1 MEDTGMVVR
10 ATEGAGTVREQGRA
24 SGRFSDASVLGYA
37 RLKAGLSGEDVASLV
52 RDGRIR
58 RSDVEMVIPART
70 LNRRIKEGQ
79 TLRLDEADAVAR
91 LVRVRTHAERVFD
104 DPALAERWLSAPN
117 PELGDETPIEMARTD
132 VGAREVEAVLQRLE
146 HGVVG

>member
-1 MEDTGMVVR
+1 MVVR
-10 ATEGAGTVREQGRA
+10 SSDEAGMVRAQARA
-24 SGRFSDASVLGYA
+24 SGPFSEHSVFGYA

-52 RDGRIR
+52 RDGRVR

-70 LNRRIKEGQ
+70 LSRRIKEGQ

-91 LVRVRTHAERVFD
+91 LVRVRSHAEGVFD

-132 VGAREVEAVLQRLE
+132 VGAREVETVLLRIE

>member
-1 MEDTGMVVR
+1 M
-10 ATEGAGTVREQGRA
+10 
-24 SGRFSDASVLGYA
+24 
-37 RLKAGLSGEDVASLV
+37 V
-52 RDGRIR
+52 RDGLLS

-79 TLRLDEADAVAR
+79 TLRLEEADAVAR
-91 LVRVRTHAERVFD
+91 LLRVRSHALRVFD
-104 DPALAERWLSAPN
+104 DPALAQTWLESAN

-132 VGAREVEAVLQRLE
+132 IGAREVEAALLRIA

>member
-1 MEDTGMVVR
+1 MIAET
-10 ATEGAGTVREQGRA
+10 AGRA
-24 SGRFSDASVLGYA
+24 RTTGDDRRSHGSSGAAPVFGYA
-37 RLKAGLSGEDVASLV
+37 RIKAGLSGEDVASLV
-52 RDGRIR
+52 RDGRLR

-79 TLRLDEADAVAR
+79 SLRLDEADAVAR
-91 LVRVRTHAERVFD
+91 LIRVRGHADAVFD
-104 DPALAERWLSAPN
+104 DPALSERWLSSPN

-132 VGAREVEAVLQRLE
+132 VGAREVEAVLLRIE

>member
-1 MEDTGMVVR
+1 MIVR
-10 ATEGAGTVREQGRA
+10 ASETSETVLEQGSA
-24 SGRFSDASVLGYA
+24 SGRFSDAPVFGYA
-37 RLKAGLSGEDVASLV
+37 RLKAGLSGEDVARLV

-91 LVRVRTHAERVFD
+91 LVRVRSHAEGVFD

-132 VGAREVEAVLQRLE
+132 VGAREVETVLLRIE

>member
-1 MEDTGMVVR
+1 
-10 ATEGAGTVREQGRA
+10 
-24 SGRFSDASVLGYA
+24 
-37 RLKAGLSGEDVASLV
+37 VASLV
-52 RDGRIR
+52 RDGRLR

-70 LNRRIKEGQ
+70 LNRRIREGQ

-91 LVRVRTHAERVFD
+91 LIRVRSHAERVFD
-104 DPALAERWLSAPN
+104 DPALTQRWLSAAN

-132 VGAREVEAVLQRLE
+132 VGAREVEAVLLRIE

>member
-1 MEDTGMVVR
+1 MVVR
-10 ATEGAGTVREQGRA
+10 TSGEAGTGKGTRRSSVRFR
-24 SGRFSDASVLGYA
+24 DAPVVGYA
-37 RLKAGLSGEDVASLV
+37 QLKAGLSGEDVAGLV

-91 LVRVRTHAERVFD
+91 LLRVRGHAERVFD
-104 DPALAERWLSAPN
+104 DPARAERWLSAPN
-117 PELGDETPIEMARTD
+117 PELGDETPIGMARTD
-132 VGAREVEAVLQRLE
+132 VGAREVEAVLIRIE

>member
-1 MEDTGMVVR
+1 MVVR
-10 ATEGAGTVREQGRA
+10 ASETAGTIRDQGRA
-24 SGRFSDASVLGYA
+24 FGRFIDASVFGYA
-37 RLKAGLSGEDVASLV
+37 RLKAGLSGEDVAALV

-91 LVRVRTHAERVFD
+91 LVRVRSHAERVFD
-104 DPALAERWLSAPN
+104 DPALAERWLSAPS
-117 PELGDETPIEMARTD
+117 PELSAETPIEMARTD
-132 VGAREVEAVLQRLE
+132 VGAREVEAVLLRIE

>member
-1 MEDTGMVVR
+1 MEDTSMAIR
-10 ATEGAGTVREQGRA
+10 PSEASGAGHSSTGTSSRGRDVPI
-24 SGRFSDASVLGYA
+24 FGYA
-37 RLKAGLSGEDVASLV
+37 RLKAGLSGEDLVSLV

-91 LVRVRTHAERVFD
+91 LIRVRTHAEQVFD
-104 DPALAERWLSAPN
+104 DPTLAERWLSAPN
-117 PELGDETPIEMARTD
+117 PELGHETPIEMARTD
-132 VGAREVEAVLQRLE
+132 VGAREVEAVLLRIE
-146 HGVVG
+146 HGVVA

>member
-1 MEDTGMVVR
+1 MEDIGMVVR
-10 ATEGAGTVREQGRA
+10 ASEAAGTVREQGKA
-24 SGRFSDASVLGYA
+24 LGRFTDAAVFGYA
-37 RLKAGLSGEDVASLV
+37 RLKAGLSGEDVATLV

-91 LVRVRTHAERVFD
+91 LVRVRGHAERVFD
-104 DPALAERWLSAPN
+104 DAALAERWLSAPN

-132 VGAREVEAVLQRLE
+132 VGAREVEAVLLRIE